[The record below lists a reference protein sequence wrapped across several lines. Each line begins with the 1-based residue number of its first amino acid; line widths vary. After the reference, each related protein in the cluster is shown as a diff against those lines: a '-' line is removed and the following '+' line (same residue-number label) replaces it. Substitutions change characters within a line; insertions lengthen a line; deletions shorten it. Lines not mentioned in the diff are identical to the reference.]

1 MNIKELLANYGF
13 EVVKIDE
20 PSSGYRNKSYPI
32 FLKNNEI
39 INLVIYKKEHGI
51 RRKIQNANIF
61 GNELAK
67 LGFAARKT
75 LLEELIIINH
85 QNTKR
90 YACLYNYLPGK
101 TIPWEA
107 YTSKHIKL
115 LGESMGN
122 MHRLLSKYNINNT
135 KFENIINHQ
144 IKKLDEMENYFHDI
158 NVKNAISKKLSFE
171 LILDFA
177 KYKKLFDSLK
187 SENFQLIHM
196 DFVRSN
202 ILFSRKDSVEI
213 TGIIDF
219 EKCGYGPRILDI
231 ARTLSFLLV
240 DSKYI
245 LPSKVYKYFLFNGYQ
260 KRSSNKLPD
269 LSSLQDLVEFFLIY
283 DFYKFL
289 KYNPY
294 EFLYLNEHFLRT
306 CKFLHLY
313 MIIADYQS

>member
-61 GNELAK
+61 GNELAQ
-67 LGFAARKT
+67 LGFPARKT
-75 LLEELIIINH
+75 IFDKLIILKSR
-85 QNTKR
+85 QQER

-101 TIPWEA
+101 TIPWEG

-135 KFENIINHQ
+135 KFEDITKVQ
-144 IKKLDEMENYFHDI
+144 IKKLLELEKYFSNP
-158 NVKNAISKKLSFE
+158 NVKNALSQKLS
-171 LILDFA
+171 IKIISDFS
-177 KYKKLFDSLK
+177 KYKEIFTHISN
-187 SENFQLIHM
+187 SEFQLIHM

-231 ARTLSFLLV
+231 ARTLSFLLI

-260 KRSSNKLPD
+260 KRSLNKLPD
-269 LSSLQDLVEFFLIY
+269 LSSLQDLVEFFLVY

-294 EFLYLNEHFLRT
+294 EFLSLNEHFIRT
-306 CKFLHLY
+306 CKLLRLY